1 MYRKELLKGSTES
14 LLLAVLEEGPLY
26 GYQIAREMEQRSSG
40 YFRFKE
46 GTLYPALHR
55 LEKAGMLDGM
65 WEAAPSGQQRRYYHI
80 TTSGL
85 EALARMMDEW
95 RSFSRAVNLVI
106 DPGLA

>member
-14 LLLAVLEEGPLY
+14 LLLAVLEGGPLY
-26 GYQIAREMEQRSSG
+26 GYQLAKEMEKRSSG

-55 LEKAGMLDGM
+55 LEKANLLEGK
-65 WEAAPSGQQRRYYHI
+65 WETATSGQRRRYYHV
-80 TTSGL
+80 TAQGA
-85 EALARMMDEW
+85 EALAAMMDEW

-106 DPGLA
+106 QPELA

>member
-26 GYQIAREMEQRSSG
+26 GYQLAKEMEQRSSG

-55 LEKAGMLDGM
+55 LEKASLLVGK
-65 WEAAPSGQQRRYYHI
+65 WETAPSGQQRRYYHV
-80 TTSGL
+80 TNQGR
-85 EALARMMDEW
+85 EALVHMMDEW

-106 DPGLA
+106 QPGLT